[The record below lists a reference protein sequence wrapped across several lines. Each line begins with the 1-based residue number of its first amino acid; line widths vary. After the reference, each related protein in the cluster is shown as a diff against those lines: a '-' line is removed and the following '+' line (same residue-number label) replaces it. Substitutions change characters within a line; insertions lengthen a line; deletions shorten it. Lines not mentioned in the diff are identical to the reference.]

1 MAELNNDS
9 RRPKGGAP
17 ARQTA
22 GADAASSMDAAAR
35 DSAAMNDPVPAP
47 AEEAGVFRASEL
59 LNELGSAGFD
69 EEPSGDEGL
78 DPLGSLDT
86 LMSNVDGPLVDFSDS
101 IALDNLASHEFSNMG
116 GASHPS
122 APDFPSLSFDGLE
135 PSRAGLGTDDPF
147 FTAPPQNSPIGKS
160 PSPSGIFRSGDL
172 GHMLQPKAGL
182 DAVLAD
188 VLPAGGD
195 YGSKSGSS
203 IDGPPGSGP
212 RSGSTGSVPVSPD
225 AYDEGRDA
233 LGSSMSVNSP
243 SKPMGAAGL
252 GDMTPVPPPAPS
264 SPNYAGEDR
273 DGDDHMADIL
283 WTATVV
289 DDGDAAAAS
298 YGGDAMEFPEIE
310 LDAPGAT
317 VVVQGRSD
325 MLDELRAA
333 AAARSA
339 EQPAVPA
346 FATADP
352 ASPATAKEE
361 APIAIDMHASP
372 AAHEDVGREPSGGVP
387 VAITAHE
394 WDDAGN
400 VMDEH
405 VSVGAADE
413 SNILEGDF
421 NDLKSQS
428 GRGYSVLGESNVL
441 SNTDDAGSPIGGS
454 DDIETFHRGSIE
466 MALENLDLLQPTSAD
481 ASAGGDVDALAGDAP
496 MPGETVLVA
505 GAVTEDAGGLLS
517 NVPIS
522 VGEGFTTIGEALAEG
537 GDAAEGDAAE
547 VLGGAQAFGNPD
559 VLGGGPGSSL
569 FMQMPTL
576 VGRLDQNPFGE
587 DVAISVNRAND
598 PAGAPA
604 AASKAD
610 AKTPAPQPASPAAS
624 AAWAPGSPA
633 PKPSSSGSMWSPDEA
648 GRAAAAAA
656 EQRSAAAKAV
666 AGTPPAGTFGP
677 SVPPIEL
684 AGVLPTRGL
693 GPRGAAA
700 YDPAALERGVVE
712 EVVAPVFGSDDSNE
726 LARLA
731 ASLQEG
737 SEGSSVSSGQASSIS
752 RQVWDRTGLAARSVG
767 SSVVAPGEAVQTFPP
782 PAAPA
787 PVPSADAA
795 ALPQYVY
802 EEEPKAYTAGDVF
815 LVVSC
820 VVVFGLMGIMTVD
833 LLRQAVYPGDDGQ
846 RWSLINWILRWLESR

>member
-1 MAELNNDS
+1 
-9 RRPKGGAP
+9 
-17 ARQTA
+17 
-22 GADAASSMDAAAR
+22 
-35 DSAAMNDPVPAP
+35 MNDPVPAP
-47 AEEAGVFRASEL
+47 AEETSVFRASEL
-59 LNELGSAGFD
+59 LNELGAGGFGD
-69 EEPSGDEGL
+69 EPSGDEGL

-116 GASHPS
+116 GASNPS
-122 APDFPSLSFDGLE
+122 APDFPSLSFDGIE

-147 FTAPPQNSPIGKS
+147 FTAPPQSGPLGKAS
-160 PSPSGIFRSGDL
+160 NSGIFRSGDL

-203 IDGPPGSGP
+203 IDGVPGGNQ
-212 RSGSTGSVPVSPD
+212 RSSSVGSVPVSPD

-252 GDMTPVPPPAPS
+252 GDMTPIPPPPPS
-264 SPNYAGEDR
+264 TPNYAGEDR

-298 YGGDAMEFPEIE
+298 YGGDAMEFPEID

-339 EQPAVPA
+339 EQPAMPT

-361 APIAIDMHASP
+361 APISIDMHSG
-372 AAHEDVGREPSGGVP
+372 AAAVDDAGQEPSGGVA

-400 VMDEH
+400 VMDEQ
-405 VSVGAADE
+405 VAVGAADE

-466 MALENLDLLQPTSAD
+466 MALENLDLLQPNSSD
-481 ASAGGDVDALAGDAP
+481 AAAGGDVDALAGDAP

-505 GAVTEDAGGLLS
+505 GAVTEDAGGFLS

-522 VGEGFTTIGEALAEG
+522 VGEGFTTLGEALAETSDG
-537 GDAAEGDAAE
+537 ADADAGE
-547 VLGGAQAFGNPD
+547 VLGGVQAFGNPD

-598 PAGAPA
+598 PAGGAAGKPV
-604 AASKAD
+604 AASSANTN
-610 AKTPAPQPASPAAS
+610 AKTPAPQPASPVAS
-624 AAWAPGSPA
+624 AAWAPGSAVAKPT
-633 PKPSSSGSMWSPDEA
+633 PSSSMWSPDEA

-656 EQRSAAAKAV
+656 EQRSASAKAV
-666 AGTPPAGTFGP
+666 AGTPPAGAFGP
-677 SVPPIEL
+677 TVPPIEL
-684 AGVLPTRGL
+684 AGVLPTRVP
-693 GPRGAAA
+693 GPRGAAV

-712 EVVAPVFGSDDSNE
+712 EVAPPVFGSDDSNE

-737 SEGSSVSSGQASSIS
+737 SESSSISSAQASSIS
-752 RQVWDRTGLAARSVG
+752 RQVWDRTGLAARTVG
-767 SSVVAPGEAVQTFPP
+767 SSVVAPGEAVPAFPP

-787 PVPSADAA
+787 PSPAADAA
-795 ALPQYVY
+795 LPHYVY
-802 EEEPKAYTAGDVF
+802 EEEPKAYSAGDVF
-815 LVVSC
+815 LVASC
-820 VVVFGLMGIMTVD
+820 VVVFGLMGVMTVD